1 MENLRL
7 FPFPLNSKQEN
18 WKGVFRA
25 EKSEYFLVIVIG
37 AVDVV

>member
-1 MENLRL
+1 MENFHLFL
-7 FPFPLNSKQEN
+7 FPMRSKQGD